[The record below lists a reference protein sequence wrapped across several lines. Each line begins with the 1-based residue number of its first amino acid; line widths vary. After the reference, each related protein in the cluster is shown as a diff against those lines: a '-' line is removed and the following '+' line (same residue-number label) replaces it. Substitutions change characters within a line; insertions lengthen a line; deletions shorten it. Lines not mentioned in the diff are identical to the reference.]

1 MAYPPIFP
9 AAPTSYDPGPG
20 KESTPIF
27 FFPSLGDVASLL
39 LSVGFLW
46 AFDVAQSVAG
56 AALRVTL

>member
-39 LSVGFLW
+39 LSVGFL
-46 AFDVAQSVAG
+46 
-56 AALRVTL
+56 